1 MASNVRQPFRAG
13 SFYEASASS
22 CRYHAENLLDQAQL
36 PDDLPAALYGG
47 LVPHAGWMFSG
58 KLAAM
63 TFKALNAFKPL
74 DTVIIFGADHT
85 GAAAAGEIYD
95 SGVWRTPLGDAS
107 IAEQLGEQLLAA
119 CDLLRANPQAHAHEH
134 SIEVQIPLLQIMN
147 PNLRILPITVAPTS
161 DAVEIGR
168 AVGQMLRDH
177 APDAWIIGST
187 DLTHHAGHF
196 PAPGGRGE
204 TGVKWTVANDKR
216 MLDLIESMQ
225 AGAIV
230 AEAAARSNACGAGA
244 IAATIAACQQM
255 GAAKG
260 ICLQYTNSYE
270 IMREMCGDDSDDT
283 TVGYSS
289 VVFG

>member
-22 CRYHAENLLDQAQL
+22 CRYHAENLLDQARL
-36 PDDLPAALYGG
+36 PDDLPVALCGG

-63 TFKALNAFKPL
+63 TFKAINAFKPL

-85 GAAAAGEIYD
+85 GAAAAGEVYD
-95 SGVWRTPLGDAS
+95 SGVWRTPLGDAP
-107 IAEQLGEQLLAA
+107 IAEQLAEQLIAA
-119 CDLLRANPQAHAHEH
+119 CDLLRANPEAHAHEH
-134 SIEVQIPLLQIMN
+134 SIEVQIPLLKVMN
-147 PNLRILPITVAPTS
+147 PGVKILPITVAPTS

-168 AVGQMLRDH
+168 AVGSLLREH
-177 APDAWIIGST
+177 APDAWVIGST

-204 TGVKWTVANDKR
+204 TGVKWTVANDRR

-225 AGAIV
+225 AEEIV
-230 AEAAARSNACGAGA
+230 AEVAAHGNACGAGA
-244 IAATIAACQQM
+244 IAATIAACRQM
-255 GAAKG
+255 GAERG
-260 ICLQYTNSYE
+260 ICLEYTNSYD
-270 IMREMCGDDSDDT
+270 IVHAMYADDQDDT